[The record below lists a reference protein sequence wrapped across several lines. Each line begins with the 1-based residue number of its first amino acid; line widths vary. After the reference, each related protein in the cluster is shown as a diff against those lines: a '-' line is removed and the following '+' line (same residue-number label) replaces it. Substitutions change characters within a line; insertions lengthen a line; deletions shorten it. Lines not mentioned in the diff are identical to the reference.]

1 VARHWFQPQHR
12 RLSGRQPAQLLIPPQ
27 ITRNFFELLRIDRA
41 PVPLKRVCA
50 CSNSDFFGCFHAD
63 HYTGF
68 SSSMHAAVYRLR
80 EHGIRLPRA
89 KEPVAGELR
98 LHPHQVGTNDP
109 QALLAELMLENGGVA
124 LPPLHGAVV
133 RNITKGGMVILGT
146 EILSRGGSK
155 SRVQSY
161 RQTWWCLVLT
171 EQVVQEV
178 FDLTPMARG

>member
-1 VARHWFQPQHR
+1 M
-12 RLSGRQPAQLLIPPQ
+12 S
-27 ITRNFFELLRIDRA
+27 
-41 PVPLKRVCA
+41 
-50 CSNSDFFGCFHAD
+50 
-63 HYTGF
+63 
-68 SSSMHAAVYRLR
+68 AAVYRLR

-89 KEPVAGELR
+89 REAVAGELR

-133 RNITKGGMVILGT
+133 RNITNGGMVIRGT
-146 EILSRGGSK
+146 EILSRGSSK
-155 SRVQSY
+155 GRVQTY

-178 FDLTPMARG
+178 FDLTPIGRE